1 MSVTPSKSSTAATLT
16 IAGLLFLLLLD
27 GAILNTSL
35 PRMAQDLGLPTLAL
49 SATVTSYLV
58 AGAATTPLSPWLAER
73 YGGRR
78 ICLLALGG
86 FVLASIGCGV
96 ALNLPQLVVARVV
109 QGASGGLMFAIS
121 TLGAGTFSAMCI
133 QATPFLLPLMFQ
145 LVFKLSAVA
154 AGSLLLPYFLGNL
167 LMKTVT
173 TPILRR
179 FGFRRVLLVDGVLAM
194 VAIAMFGLLQ
204 PGMPMARVI
213 GVLVVAGATRSLLF
227 TALNTL
233 ALADIELHHRGAG
246 ATLQAI
252 SSQFGIALGVALST
266 ALLGWFQARH
276 GGGPLTGADFGHVF
290 WTLAVIGLVSVG
302 GYLQL
307 GPGAG
312 AEVSGHRLRSVA

>member
-1 MSVTPSKSSTAATLT
+1 MP
-16 IAGLLFLLLLD
+16 GLCCSPP
-27 GAILNTSL
+27 I
-35 PRMAQDLGLPTLAL
+35 
-49 SATVTSYLV
+49 SATW
-58 AGAATTPLSPWLAER
+58 AGCASPLLSLAPLKVR
-73 YGGRR
+73 T
-78 ICLLALGG
+78 
-86 FVLASIGCGV
+86 
-96 ALNLPQLVVARVV
+96 
-109 QGASGGLMFAIS
+109 FAVS

-145 LVFKLSAVA
+145 LVFGLSAVA

-194 VAIAMFGLLQ
+194 AAIAIFGLLR
-204 PGMPMARVI
+204 PGMPMAWVV
-213 GVLVVAGATRSLLF
+213 GVLVLAGATRSLLF

-246 ATLQAI
+246 STLQAI